1 MIANILYYLIMGYT
15 YIMHYFNKVFSFLK
29 PKQNNVEV
37 QLDKLELI
45 IDNNSQEIYKNEL
58 VIIAPIQFDFI
69 QYTTHTTS
77 ISNNIS
83 IYFTVPTI
91 DTLSIQERCSY
102 KFISTSIYIPD
113 LDFRNSVEL
122 KGYYIVGN
130 KINCNIIYYLLKL
143 QHNIDASQKKYTLT
157 IIDQDVKIMNIDDTQ
172 IITLGVNNYI
182 IT

>member
-1 MIANILYYLIMGYT
+1 M
-15 YIMHYFNKVFSFLK
+15 MHYFNKVFSFLK
-29 PKQNNVEV
+29 LEHDQPNI
-37 QLDKLELI
+37 DKLELI
-45 IDNNSQEIYKNEL
+45 IDNDCREICKNEL
-58 VIIAPIQFDFI
+58 VIITPIQFDFI
-69 QYTTHTTS
+69 QYTRPD
-77 ISNNIS
+77 NNIS

-113 LDFRNSVEL
+113 LDFRNSVDL

-130 KINCNIIYYLLKL
+130 KINCDIIYYLLKL

>member
-29 PKQNNVEV
+29 LEQQN
-37 QLDKLELI
+37 QYSQDKLECI
-45 IDNNSQEIYKNEL
+45 KNNNSREIYKNEL
-58 VIIAPIQFDFI
+58 DIIAPIHFDFI
-69 QYTTHTTS
+69 QYTMPD
-77 ISNNIS
+77 NNIS

-113 LDFRNSVEL
+113 LDFRNSVDL

-130 KINCNIIYYLLKL
+130 KINCDIIYYLLKL

-157 IIDQDVKIMNIDDTQ
+157 IIDQDVKIMNIDETQ
-172 IITLGVNNYI
+172 IITLDVNNYI

>member
-15 YIMHYFNKVFSFLK
+15 YIMHYFNKVVSFLK
-29 PKQNNVEV
+29 LKQD
-37 QLDKLELI
+37 QQKQDKLECI
-45 IDNNSQEIYKNEL
+45 KNNDCREICKNEL
-58 VIIAPIQFDFI
+58 VILAPIQFDFI
-69 QYTTHTTS
+69 QYTTPDPD
-77 ISNNIS
+77 NNIS
-83 IYFTVPTI
+83 IYFIVPTI

-172 IITLGVNNYI
+172 IITMDLNNYI

>member
-29 PKQNNVEV
+29 LEQQKQYS
-37 QLDKLELI
+37 QDKLECI
-45 IDNNSQEIYKNEL
+45 KNNNSREIYKNEL
-58 VIIAPIQFDFI
+58 DIIAPIHFDFI
-69 QYTTHTTS
+69 QYTMPD
-77 ISNNIS
+77 NNIS

-113 LDFRNSVEL
+113 LDFRNSVDL

-130 KINCNIIYYLLKL
+130 KINCDIIYYLLKL

-157 IIDQDVKIMNIDDTQ
+157 IIDQDVKIMNIDETQ
-172 IITLGVNNYI
+172 IITLDVNNYI

>member
-29 PKQNNVEV
+29 LEQQKQYS
-37 QLDKLELI
+37 QDKLECI
-45 IDNNSQEIYKNEL
+45 KNNNSREIYKNEL
-58 VIIAPIQFDFI
+58 DIIAPIHFDFI
-69 QYTTHTTS
+69 QYTMPD
-77 ISNNIS
+77 NNIS

-113 LDFRNSVEL
+113 LDFRNSVDL

-130 KINCNIIYYLLKL
+130 KINCDIIYYLLKL
-143 QHNIDASQKKYTLT
+143 QHNIDASQKKYILT

-172 IITLGVNNYI
+172 IITMDLNNYI

>member
-15 YIMHYFNKVFSFLK
+15 YIMHYFNKVVSFLK
-29 PKQNNVEV
+29 LKQD
-37 QLDKLELI
+37 QQKQDKLECI
-45 IDNNSQEIYKNEL
+45 KNNDCREICKNEL
-58 VIIAPIQFDFI
+58 VILAPIQFDFI
-69 QYTTHTTS
+69 QYTTPDPD
-77 ISNNIS
+77 NNIS
-83 IYFTVPTI
+83 IYFIVPTI

-113 LDFRNSVEL
+113 LDFRNSVDL

-130 KINCNIIYYLLKL
+130 KINCDIIYYLLKL
-143 QHNIDASQKKYTLT
+143 QHNIDASHKKYTLT